1 MTQNRYNSLC
11 FAMII
16 ATVANVSITSCA
28 NAKTTKQGS
37 NFYSI
42 GTTSKTDFGKSN
54 ANAVLCS
61 RHARHGFKQAFYDY
75 SYAHQYQTCCAHK
88 STHKTICN

>member
-1 MTQNRYNSLC
+1 MTQSRYSSLI
-11 FAMII
+11 FTI
-16 ATVANVSITSCA
+16 AISTVANLDLSYPADAKITVLEA
-28 NAKTTKQGS
+28 
-37 NFYSI
+37 NFYPI
-42 GTTSKTDFGKSN
+42 RTTSRTVFGKSN
-54 ANAVLCS
+54 ANAVLCR